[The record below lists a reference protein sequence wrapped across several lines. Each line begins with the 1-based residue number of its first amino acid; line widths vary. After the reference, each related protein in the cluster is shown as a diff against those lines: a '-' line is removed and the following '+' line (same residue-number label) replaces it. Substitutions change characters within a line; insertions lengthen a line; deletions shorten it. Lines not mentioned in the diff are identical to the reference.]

1 MKALIIAGL
10 ATALACGA
18 ASAQTTGAAPAKD
31 TTTETKVSDTIK
43 VPAKKHAKVKR
54 SMRRADGYYAG
65 NGIPKNDP
73 GRYSNL
79 PGKDS
84 LYSKSYIQDH

>member
-1 MKALIIAGL
+1 MKTLIIAGL
-10 ATALACGA
+10 AAALACGT
-18 ASAQTTGAAPAKD
+18 ASAQTTGMASSKD
-31 TTTETKVSDTIK
+31 TVTAAKPKAV
-43 VPAKKHAKVKR
+43 KKHH
-54 SMRRADGYYAG
+54 SGRRADGYYAG
-65 NGIPKNDP
+65 IGIPKRDP